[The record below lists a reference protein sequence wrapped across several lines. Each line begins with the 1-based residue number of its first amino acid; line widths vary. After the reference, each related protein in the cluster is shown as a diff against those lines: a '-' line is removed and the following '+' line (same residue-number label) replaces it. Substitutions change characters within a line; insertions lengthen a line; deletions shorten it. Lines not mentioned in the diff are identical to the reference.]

1 MPEVEQIEI
10 IPGYTAFENEIKA
23 VLIGY
28 ILNSNDKARQLLR
41 TFHVMTHLSI
51 VFLHFLVYTCIHE
64 LTINS
69 MAITKLVF
77 IYKTLYCTNE
87 DKYH

>member
-28 ILNSNDKARQLLR
+28 ILNSNEEARQLLR
-41 TFHVMTHLSI
+41 TFH
-51 VFLHFLVYTCIHE
+51 
-64 LTINS
+64 
-69 MAITKLVF
+69 A
-77 IYKTLYCTNE
+77 
-87 DKYH
+87 